1 MGRTSICRAEVHSPS
16 RGFGVGAEE
25 VEAEVRVWERACN
38 GIGGHLGVP
47 VCAAG
52 GSGGHGYDRRGKRK
66 LLQTVELKVSMDC
79 EGCERK
85 VKNALYSMKVDINR
99 KQQKVTVA
107 GYAEE
112 SKVLKKARSTGK
124 KAEIWPYVP
133 YSQVSQP
140 YVASTYDKRAP
151 AGYVRRAEPGYI
163 QVSRQHDQLTDMFND
178 ENANSCSV
186 M

>member
-1 MGRTSICRAEVHSPS
+1 M
-16 RGFGVGAEE
+16 GVGGTLEYLS
-25 VEAEVRVWERACN
+25 
-38 GIGGHLGVP
+38 GLLGGG
-47 VCAAG
+47 
-52 GSGGHGYDRRGKRK
+52 GGHGHGHGHGNRRRRK
-66 LLQTVELKVSMDC
+66 QMQTVELKVSMDC

-85 VKNALYSMKVDINR
+85 VKNALSSMKGVRSVNINR

-107 GYAEE
+107 GYVEP
-112 SKVLKKARSTGK
+112 SKVLRKAQSTGK

-140 YVASTYDKRAP
+140 YVAGTYDKRAP
-151 AGYVRRAEPGYI
+151 AGYVRSQEPGYGNVSG

-178 ENANSCSV
+178 DNANSCAV

>member
-1 MGRTSICRAEVHSPS
+1 MGLGRTLEFLSEM
-16 RGFGVGAEE
+16 FG
-25 VEAEVRVWERACN
+25 
-38 GIGGHLGVP
+38 GGE
-47 VCAAG
+47 
-52 GSGGHGYDRRGKRK
+52 GHGYDRRRKRR
-66 LLQTVELKVSMDC
+66 QMRTVELKVSMDC

-85 VKNALYSMKVDINR
+85 VKNALSHMKGVRSVDINR
-99 KQQKVTVA
+99 KQQKVTVV

-124 KAEIWPYVP
+124 KVEIWPYVP

-140 YVASTYDKRAP
+140 YVAGTYDKRAP
-151 AGYVRRAEPGYI
+151 AGYVRRAEPGYS